1 MKISVCIPVYNEAGI
16 IEKTAKTLSDY
27 MSENFDDYE
36 IIFSD
41 DGSRDG
47 SSELIKALSLP
58 YVRVVGYKE
67 NRGKGCAVRTAML
80 AAEGD
85 FIMFTDADLAYGT
98 EVIKTFADVFEK
110 EKCDVLIGSRS
121 KSPNGYKNYTFL
133 RKTASKAYLNFLN
146 IVGGLKLSDSQTGC
160 KGFSKES
167 AKKIFEICETDGFAF
182 DFEALMLAKKFGFSI
197 SEIPVEV
204 KNHRASKIRLL
215 RDSIKM
221 VKDIRKIKKRI
232 KKTV

>member
-1 MKISVCIPVYNEAGI
+1 
-16 IEKTAKTLSDY
+16 

-47 SSELIKALSLP
+47 SAELINALSLP
-58 YVRVVGYKE
+58 SVRVVGYKE

-98 EVIKTFADVFEK
+98 DVIKTFADAFEK
-110 EKCDVLIGSRS
+110 EKCDVMIGSRS

-133 RKTASKAYLNFLN
+133 RKLASKAYLKFLN
-146 IVGGLKLSDSQTGC
+146 SVGGLKLSDSQTGC
-160 KGFSKES
+160 KGFSKKA
-167 AKKIFEICETDGFAF
+167 AKKIFGVCETDGFAF
-182 DFEALMLAKKFGFSI
+182 DFEALMLAQKFSFSI
-197 SEIPVEV
+197 CEMPVEII
-204 KNHRASKIRLL
+204 NHRASKIHLI
-215 RDSIKM
+215 RDSVKM
-221 VKDIRKIKKRI
+221 TKDILKIKKRI
-232 KKTV
+232 